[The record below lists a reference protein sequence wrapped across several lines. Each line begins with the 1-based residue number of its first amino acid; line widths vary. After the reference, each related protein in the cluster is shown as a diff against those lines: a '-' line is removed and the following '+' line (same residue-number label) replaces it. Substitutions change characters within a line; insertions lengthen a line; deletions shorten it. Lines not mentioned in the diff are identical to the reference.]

1 VFVFRFQSVNRIALM
16 NFCSTTNYLIDT
28 ARMFEYPHREFFNS
42 SQMRR
47 VAAIDSTKESLV
59 AVRAER
65 RQQMARRK
73 SPTLTEVELEL
84 MDVLWDKG
92 QATVSEIVESLPDSR
107 LAYSS
112 VLTMMRILEQKG
124 YVEHEKEGR
133 AFVYRPLVNRQQ
145 AQKSVIGYLL
155 KRFFNNSPELL
166 VVNLLEHED
175 VTPAEVRRLKKMI
188 EDTK

>member
-1 VFVFRFQSVNRIALM
+1 
-16 NFCSTTNYLIDT
+16 
-28 ARMFEYPHREFFNS
+28 
-42 SQMRR
+42 
-47 VAAIDSTKESLV
+47 
-59 AVRAER
+59 
-65 RQQMARRK
+65 MARRK

-84 MDVLWDKG
+84 MDVLWEKG
-92 QATVSEIVESLPDSR
+92 RATVSEIVEALPDER

-133 AFVYRPLVNRQQ
+133 AFVYLPLVDRQQ

-166 VVNLLEHED
+166 VVNLLETEELG
-175 VTPAEVRRLKKMI
+175 PAEIEKLKEMI
-188 EDTK
+188 DKAG

>member
-1 VFVFRFQSVNRIALM
+1 
-16 NFCSTTNYLIDT
+16 
-28 ARMFEYPHREFFNS
+28 
-42 SQMRR
+42 
-47 VAAIDSTKESLV
+47 
-59 AVRAER
+59 
-65 RQQMARRK
+65 MARRK

-92 QATVSEIVESLPDSR
+92 QATVAEIVETLPEAR

-124 YVEHEKEGR
+124 YVAHEKEGR
-133 AFVYRPLVNRQQ
+133 AFVYRALIDRQQ
-145 AQKSVIGYLL
+145 AQKTVIGYLL

-175 VTPAEVRRLKKMI
+175 VGPKEVKRLKRMI